1 MREQLRVA
9 DLRRSTRRLTYRPQ
23 DVTLHRF
30 PSGALNRWMARL
42 KFVEA
47 CEQQRETTLHFAP
60 VVAPGSWS

>member
-9 DLRRSTRRLTYRPQ
+9 DLRRSKRRRTRRPQ
-23 DVTLHRF
+23 DVTLHRS
-30 PSGALNRWMARL
+30 PSAALHRWMARL

-60 VVAPGSWS
+60 VLAAGSWS